1 MQGFFVEVEKGK
13 KYEGPYTALN
23 EARDTARKIG
33 PHIPIYHGRLNKND
47 DGSYDTSEIYLI
59 PKVKK

>member
-13 KYEGPYTALN
+13 NYEGPYAALN
-23 EARDTARKIG
+23 EARNTARKIG
-33 PHIPIYHGRLNKND
+33 PDILIYHGRLTKNED
-47 DGSYDTSEIYLI
+47 DSYDTSEIFLI